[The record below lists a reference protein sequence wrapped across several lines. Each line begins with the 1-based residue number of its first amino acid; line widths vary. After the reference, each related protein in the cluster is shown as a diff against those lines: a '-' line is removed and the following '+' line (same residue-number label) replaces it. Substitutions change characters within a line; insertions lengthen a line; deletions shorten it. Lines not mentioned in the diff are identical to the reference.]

1 VEDGGVGPTA
11 LWGQVAARPILRPT
25 AMGQQYELKLMDDP
39 EVLPQ
44 GKRPQTLPIGH
55 PLATIIDIEPESIAP
70 PSSHSARHPARP
82 SKAKPAFLP
91 PDATSED
98 AFRLTLTQ
106 CKWHIAANIP
116 AVVEGREME
125 GMHQLRV
132 GFRRLRVALSSFG
145 GEFRTPSLQALRVRA
160 KKISARLAAAR
171 DLDVFLGELFEPAA
185 TANGSADA
193 FAVLRSRAQS
203 QRRRAWDDAA
213 SCIMSPVFIGFMA
226 DLSDALDKR
235 GWREGTHGGSH
246 ATKGIIA
253 FEAPA
258 KTLAERML
266 NHRLAQAKKRARH
279 LERLS
284 DAKRHQL
291 RIGLKK
297 LRYTAEFFAPLYDR
311 EGVAKFVKRL
321 SGMQDVLGALQDVVV
336 ARTTLERL
344 VEIDDDMSL
353 VPHTSLSFAA
363 GMVYGWHL
371 ECAAHTW
378 ENAVKRWKKFV
389 KTEPFWTAP
398 APLE

>member
-1 VEDGGVGPTA
+1 
-11 LWGQVAARPILRPT
+11 
-25 AMGQQYELKLMDDP
+25 MGQQYELKLMDDP
-39 EVLPQ
+39 EVLPR
-44 GKRPQTLPIGH
+44 GKRAQTLPIGH
-55 PLATIIDIEPESIAP
+55 PLATIIDIEPETVAP
-70 PSSHSARHPARP
+70 PPTRHAARP
-82 SKAKPAFLP
+82 SKAKPTFLP
-91 PDATSED
+91 QEATAED

-106 CKWHIAANIP
+106 CKWHIAANVP
-116 AVVEGREME
+116 AVIDSREIE

-145 GEFRTPSLQALRVRA
+145 GEFRTPSLQALRIRA

-171 DLDVFLGELFEPAA
+171 DLDVFLEELFEPAA

-193 FAVLRSRAQS
+193 FAVLRSRAQAA
-203 QRRRAWDDAA
+203 RRKAWDDAS
-213 SCIMSPVFIGFMA
+213 SCIMSPMFIGFMT

-235 GWREGTHGGSH
+235 GWREGTYNGVH
-246 ATKGIIA
+246 ATKGIVA
-253 FEAPA
+253 FESAA
-258 KTLAERML
+258 ITLAERTL

-311 EGVAKFVKRL
+311 DSVGKFVKRL

-344 VEIDDDMSL
+344 VEIDDGMSR
-353 VPHTSLSFAA
+353 VPQTSLSFAA

-378 ENAVKRWKKFV
+378 ENAVKRWKKFA

-398 APLE
+398 ATLE

>member
-1 VEDGGVGPTA
+1 M
-11 LWGQVAARPILRPT
+11 

-39 EVLPQ
+39 EVLPR
-44 GKRPQTLPIGH
+44 GKRLHALGPRQA
-55 PLATIIDIEPESIAP
+55 LATVIDVEPERETP
-70 PSSHSARHPARP
+70 PAYKHPRP

-91 PDATSED
+91 KDATAED
-98 AFRLTLTQ
+98 AFRLTLMQ
-106 CKWHIAANIP
+106 CKWHIAANVP
-116 AVVEGREME
+116 AVVEAREIE

-145 GEFRTPSLQALRVRA
+145 GEFRTPSLETLRLRA
-160 KKISARLAAAR
+160 KKISARLSAAR

-193 FAVLRSRAQS
+193 FAVLRSRAQAA
-203 QRRRAWDDAA
+203 RRRAWEDAV
-213 SCIMSPVFIGFMA
+213 SCVLSPIFVGFMG
-226 DLSDALDKR
+226 DLSDSLDKR
-235 GWREGTHGGSH
+235 SWREGRHESAH

-258 KTLAERML
+258 TALAERML

-291 RIGLKK
+291 RICLKK
-297 LRYTAEFFAPLYDR
+297 LRYTAEFFAPLYESDSVGR
-311 EGVAKFVKRL
+311 FVRRL
-321 SGMQDVLGALQDVVV
+321 SGMQDVLGTLQDVVV

-344 VEIDDDMSL
+344 VEIDDGLSL
-353 VPHTSLSFAA
+353 VSHAGLSFAA

-378 ENAVKRWKKFV
+378 ENAVKRWKKFA
-389 KTEPFWTAP
+389 KAEPFWLSAT
-398 APLE
+398 LD